1 MSLTVI
7 GVSHRTAP
15 VEVRERLAF
24 TPSEVE
30 PALESLRIRT
40 GVEETVVVSTCN
52 RTEIYLHPVLSETPV
67 TEVHH
72 FLQAKGGPLP
82 GPITDFLYRHTG
94 EDAARHLFRVAAG
107 LDSLV
112 TGEAEIQGQVRD
124 AYHQALEPGTGEAF
138 SGTVLNRVFQMA
150 LSVGGRVRSETTVS
164 EGAASVASVAVEL
177 AQKIFGQLAGKRVL
191 VLGAGEASELVVEAL
206 SRQGVEGVVVA
217 NRTYDRA
224 ADLATRLRGRA
235 VELDQIQRV
244 LAETDI
250 VVSSTGAPHA
260 LITRK
265 TLKEAFPSGLGRPL
279 LFVDIAIPRDVAPEV
294 GNESRV
300 FLYNVDDLRHIVDQ
314 NIDRRRDALQAAEAI
329 VDEEVESFRSWFA
342 GLRVV
347 PAIRALRE
355 QGDAMRASELER
367 LLSRLD
373 SISPEEREE
382 ILAFSRRLTNKL
394 LHRPTVRIRKS
405 AAAGRGEDVI
415 EAFDLLFGAGPEL
428 APSPD
433 EADEEAVSEP
443 HGADEDEREGR
454 DRSDAAHRDDEIRT

>member
-1 MSLTVI
+1 VSLTVI

-24 TPSEVE
+24 APSEVE

-40 GVEETVVVSTCN
+40 GVDETVVVSTCN
-52 RTEIYLHPVLSETPV
+52 RTEIYLHPVLSAEAV
-67 TEVHH
+67 SEVHR

-82 GPITDFLYRHTG
+82 GPVTDFLYRHTG
-94 EDAARHLFRVAAG
+94 EEAARHLFRVAAG

-150 LSVGGRVRSETTVS
+150 LSVGGRVRSETTIS

-224 ADLATRLRGRA
+224 EDLATRLYGRA
-235 VELDQIQRV
+235 VELDEIQRV

-265 TLKEAFPSGLGRPL
+265 TLEEAFPGGLARPL
-279 LFVDIAIPRDVAPEV
+279 LFVDIAVPRDVAPEV

-300 FLYNVDDLRHIVDQ
+300 FLYNVDDLRQIVDQ
-314 NIDRRRDALQAAEAI
+314 NIGRRRGALDAAQAI
-329 VDEEVESFRSWFA
+329 VDEEVESFRRWFA

-355 QGDAMRASELER
+355 QGEAVRAAELER

-373 SISPEEREE
+373 AISPDEREE
-382 ILAFSRRLTNKL
+382 ILAFSRRLMNKL
-394 LHRPTVRIRKS
+394 LHPPTVRIRKS
-405 AAAGRGEDVI
+405 AAAGRGEDVL
-415 EAFDLLFGAGPEL
+415 EAFDLLFGFGPEL
-428 APSPD
+428 APSRD
-433 EADEEAVSEP
+433 EA
-443 HGADEDEREGR
+443 GEDEHEGR
-454 DRSDAAHRDDEIRT
+454 DRADAARRDDEIRT

>member
-1 MSLTVI
+1 MSLTVV

-15 VEVRERLAF
+15 VDVRERLAF
-24 TPSEVE
+24 SPSEIE

-52 RTEIYLHPVLSETPV
+52 RTEIYLYPVRSGKAIS
-67 TEVHH
+67 EVHH

-94 EDAARHLFRVAAG
+94 EEAARHLFRVVAG

-150 LSVGGRVRSETTVS
+150 LSVGGRVRSETTIA

-224 ADLATRLRGRA
+224 ANLATRLYGRA
-235 VELDQIQRV
+235 VELSEIQRV

-265 TLKEAFPSGLGRPL
+265 TLEEAFPSGISRPL
-279 LFVDIAIPRDVAPEV
+279 LFVDIAVPRDIAPEV

-314 NIDRRRDALQAAEAI
+314 NIDRRRGALDDAASI

-355 QGDAMRASELER
+355 QGEAVRTSELER

-373 SISPEEREE
+373 AISPEEREE
-382 ILAFSRRLTNKL
+382 ILGFSRRLTNKL
-394 LHRPTVRIRKS
+394 LHHPTVRIRKS
-405 AAAGRGEDVI
+405 AAAGRGEDVL
-415 EAFDLLFGAGPEL
+415 EAFDLLFGFGPEL
-428 APSPD
+428 APS
-433 EADEEAVSEP
+433 ADDV
-443 HGADEDEREGR
+443 DEDEREGR
-454 DRSDAAHRDDEIRT
+454 DRADAAPRDDEIRT